1 MKRQRRISARVGDDV
16 FMGGS
21 PAEFARWIN
30 SVNVNAEHTR
40 KVEELMSTVQAVI
53 DRVAAV
59 KAEITEART
68 VMSGVVTLLN
78 GLSAIIASL
87 RQQLADAIANG
98 ADPATLQGIVDQLAE
113 AETQL
118 DAGGNELAAAA
129 VANTPAQ
136 EPV

>member
-1 MKRQRRISARVGDDV
+1 
-16 FMGGS
+16 MGGS